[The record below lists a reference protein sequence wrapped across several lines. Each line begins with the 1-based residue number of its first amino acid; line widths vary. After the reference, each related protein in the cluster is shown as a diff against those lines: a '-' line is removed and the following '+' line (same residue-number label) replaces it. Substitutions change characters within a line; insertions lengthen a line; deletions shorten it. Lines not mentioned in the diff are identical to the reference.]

1 MVVVSPARRVVLRAA
16 VAVSVMALAA
26 GCGPSRPSFQGSDIS
41 GTNLGR
47 GLRLTDHNGQLRT
60 IDDFKGKV
68 VVAFFGFAQCP
79 DVCPTALAEL
89 AQVMK
94 NLGPDADKVQVL
106 MITVDPERDTQ
117 EVLKQYVTAFDPRF
131 LGLRGDAQAL
141 KQTADSFKAYYAR
154 AAGSSA
160 NYSMDHTAA
169 FYILDQEGSARVLAN
184 NTIGAP
190 ALEHDIKALL

>member
-26 GCGPSRPSFQGSDIS
+26 GCGPSKPSFQGSDIS

-68 VVAFFGFAQCP
+68 VMAFFGFAQCP

-106 MITVDPERDTQ
+106 MITVDPDRDTQ
-117 EVLKQYVTAFDPRF
+117 DVLKQYVTAFDPRF

-169 FYILDQEGSARVLAN
+169 FYILDREGSARVLAN